1 LLVCPYGFA
10 YAMKYGIWL
19 DAAGFV

>member
-1 LLVCPYGFA
+1 LVCPYGFA